1 MRIALNL
8 HKRDNYAFFC
18 PQTRVHLTVDNP
30 VANIDRVSPAIE
42 RGLKSKSLIDL
53 DKAEEQ
59 IKKSRSVER
68 REALQSSDTDKE
80 AVNEEANAAEALLN
94 NVVEAPVNG
103 AELVEDTT
111 NNVAEGAVNVE
122 DAENVKD
129 AENAEDT
136 NATEEKPAKPTRR
149 KATSK
154 KK

>member
-53 DKAEEQ
+53 DKADKQ
-59 IKKSRSVER
+59 IEKSRSVER
-68 REALQSSDTDKE
+68 REAIQSSDTDKE
-80 AVNEEANAAEALLN
+80 VVKEEANAAEVLSKDT
-94 NVVEAPVNG
+94 VEAPVES
-103 AELVEDTT
+103 AEPVENTT
-111 NNVAEGAVNVE
+111 KNV
-122 DAENVKD
+122 
-129 AENAEDT
+129 AENAEAAEDA
-136 NATEEKPAKPTRR
+136 NAAEEKPAKPTRR

>member
-80 AVNEEANAAEALLN
+80 AVKEEANAAEALLN
-94 NVVEAPVNG
+94 NVVEAPMNG
-103 AELVEDTT
+103 AEPVEDTT
-111 NNVAEGAVNVE
+111 NNVAEDAEGTENAVNAE
-122 DAENVKD
+122 DAE
-129 AENAEDT
+129 

>member
-80 AVNEEANAAEALLN
+80 AVKEEANAAEALLN

-103 AELVEDTT
+103 AEQVEDTT
-111 NNVAEGAVNVE
+111 NNVAEDAESTENAVNT
-122 DAENVKD
+122 
-129 AENAEDT
+129 EDT
-136 NATEEKPAKPTRR
+136 DATEEKPAKPTRR

>member
-53 DKAEEQ
+53 DKADEQ

-68 REALQSSDTDKE
+68 REAIQSSDTDKE
-80 AVNEEANAAEALLN
+80 AVKEEANAAEALLN
-94 NVVEAPVNG
+94 NVVEAPANG
-103 AELVEDTT
+103 AEQVEDTT
-111 NNVAEGAVNVE
+111 NNVAEDAEVAE
-122 DAENVKD
+122 DA
-129 AENAEDT
+129 NA
-136 NATEEKPAKPTRR
+136 AEEKPTKPTRR

>member
-68 REALQSSDTDKE
+68 REAIQSSDTDKE
-80 AVNEEANAAEALLN
+80 AVKEEAKAAEVLPKDTVEAPVESAEPVEDTTENVAENAEVAEDANAAE
-94 NVVEAPVNG
+94 
-103 AELVEDTT
+103 
-111 NNVAEGAVNVE
+111 
-122 DAENVKD
+122 
-129 AENAEDT
+129 
-136 NATEEKPAKPTRR
+136 EKPTKPTRR

>member
-68 REALQSSDTDKE
+68 REAIQSSDTDKE
-80 AVNEEANAAEALLN
+80 VVKEEANAAAVLSKDT
-94 NVVEAPVNG
+94 VEAPIES
-103 AELVEDTT
+103 AESVEDTT
-111 NNVAEGAVNVE
+111 KNVAE
-122 DAENVKD
+122 DAEGT
-129 AENAEDT
+129 ENTVNTED
-136 NATEEKPAKPTRR
+136 ATEEKPAKPTRR